1 MLFLFNKAKIV
12 SYIVSVFTVV
22 ALFFV
27 ANNLIINNDSV
38 QVVSNNINENT
49 YNIKK

>member
-22 ALFFV
+22 ALFAI
-27 ANNLIINNDSV
+27 ANNFNVYKNEIQASTNPDNSMTE
-38 QVVSNNINENT
+38 NID
-49 YNIKK
+49 K